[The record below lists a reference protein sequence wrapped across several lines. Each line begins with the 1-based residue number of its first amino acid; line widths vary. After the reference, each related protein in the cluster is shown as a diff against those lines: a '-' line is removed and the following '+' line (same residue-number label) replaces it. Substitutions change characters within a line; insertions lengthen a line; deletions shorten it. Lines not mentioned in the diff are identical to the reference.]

1 MYFFDTADYYTAC
14 MFGKYAQIHNDS
26 IGIINGEAFGDGDL
40 SIGGDTTQTAFLRA
54 LKELLLSL
62 LCPEGVECEE
72 RDNEVLQNLMTAQ
85 LQFLKQAYIFWNMFN
100 NPANW
105 NLPNTGQIVH
115 TGVVLTD
122 VEILN
127 LTGSI
132 PDTTT
137 VSVDLDYGNAIKSYE
152 YINNYTEAFKT
163 FNCEV
168 RKAISYFTNT
178 TFEMPDITN
187 YHYIDENDYD
197 DYINSQP

>member
-14 MFGKYAQIHNDS
+14 MFGKYAQIHDDS
-26 IGIINGEAFGDGDL
+26 IDIINAEGFGNGDL
-40 SIGGDTTQTAFLRA
+40 SIGSDTTQSAFLRA

-62 LCPEGVECEE
+62 TCPEGIECEE
-72 RDNEVLQNLMTAQ
+72 RDNQILQNLMNAQ
-85 LQFLKQAYIFWNMFN
+85 LEFLKQSYIFWNMFN

-105 NLPNTGQIVH
+105 NLPNTGQVVR

-122 VEILN
+122 IELLN
-127 LTGSI
+127 LIGPV
-132 PDTTT
+132 PDTTIA
-137 VSVDLDYGNAIKSYE
+137 SVDLNYGNAVKSYE
-152 YINNYTEAFKT
+152 YIDNYTEAFKT

-168 RKAISYFTNT
+168 KKAVSYFTNT

-187 YHYIDENDYD
+187 YHYIDENDYN